1 MLISILNISK
11 KNHSKK
17 LTVVLVWRTR
27 KMWSVLFSMLSFYV
41 DRHTSNKL
49 KQTKQHNCISWYQ
62 YFKHIFVNAYTG
74 FVHHTKKL
82 LSYKIKYM
90 TLNTCISSNQTKYR
104 QGIRITS
111 AAVIHAYFNTN
122 LHINYQSKYR
132 WFPYFCSIFN
142 WFLI

>member
-1 MLISILNISK
+1 
-11 KNHSKK
+11 
-17 LTVVLVWRTR
+17 
-27 KMWSVLFSMLSFYV
+27 MLSLYV

-49 KQTKQHNCISWYQ
+49 KQTNQHNCISWYQ
-62 YFKHIFVNAYTG
+62 YFKNIFVNAYTG

-82 LSYKIKYM
+82 FSYKIKYM

-111 AAVIHAYFNTN
+111 ASVIHAYFNTN
-122 LHINYQSKYR
+122 LHKNYQSKYR

-142 WFLI
+142 WFLIKYQWQIPYIVNDTKNNKQTSSQF

>member
-1 MLISILNISK
+1 
-11 KNHSKK
+11 
-17 LTVVLVWRTR
+17 
-27 KMWSVLFSMLSFYV
+27 MLSLYV

-62 YFKHIFVNAYTG
+62 YFKNIFVNAYTG
-74 FVHHTKKL
+74 YVHHTKKL
-82 LSYKIKYM
+82 LSYKIKCM

-111 AAVIHAYFNTN
+111 ASVIHAYFNTN

-142 WFLI
+142 WFLIKYQWQIPYIVNDTKNNKQTSSKF